1 MDVNGRSRLINLL
14 IDRGQTEDILSQYL
28 ELADTYYQLADL
40 ETARSTYMDALA
52 YADRANA
59 SRDWKVRLLHQ
70 VADIDMQRLAWKDS
84 LRAYEQINKLSAY
97 DEKARQMV
105 IELSFRLGIPKQ
117 ALAEL
122 DVFLQPMIAANNL
135 AKATQLMQELATN
148 YPEESGLVA
157 RLARLYQDQGKKA
170 EAIAQYEQLA
180 EMYVEAKQTPR
191 AIETLRAIIA
201 LEPQDPTQYQE
212 LLEQLQQSATSR

>member
-1 MDVNGRSRLINLL
+1 MDG
-14 IDRGQTEDILSQYL
+14 GQTEDILSQYL
-28 ELADTYYQLADL
+28 ELADTRYQLADL
-40 ETARSTYMDALA
+40 EAARHTYMDALA

-70 VADIDMQRLAWKDS
+70 IADIDMQRLAWKDS
-84 LRAYEQINKLSAY
+84 LRAYEQINKMSVY

-122 DVFLQPMIAANNL
+122 DVFLQPMIAARNL
-135 AKATQLMQELATN
+135 PKATQLLQELVAN

-157 RLARLYQDQGKKA
+157 RLARLYQDQGKKT
-170 EAIAQYEQLA
+170 EAIAQYELLA

-191 AIETLRAIIA
+191 AIETLRTIIA
-201 LEPQDPTQYQE
+201 LEPEDPTEYQQ
-212 LLEQLQQSATSR
+212 LLEQLQESVTPR